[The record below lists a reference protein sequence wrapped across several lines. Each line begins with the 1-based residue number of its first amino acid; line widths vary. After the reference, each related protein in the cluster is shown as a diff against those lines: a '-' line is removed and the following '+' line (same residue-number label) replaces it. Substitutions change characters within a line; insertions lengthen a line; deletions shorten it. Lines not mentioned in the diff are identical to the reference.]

1 MENKLI
7 VATTEMLSYA
17 EIENFVKATKE
28 ITGGAKWVIPES
40 MI

>member
-1 MENKLI
+1 
-7 VATTEMLSYA
+7 MLSYA